1 MTTAEQ
7 VRSYSGP
14 AILSFG
20 FRPFFLSAG
29 IWAALTVAIWM
40 PMLAGQVALPTAFGP
55 IEWHT
60 HELIYGFVPAAVAGF
75 LLTAVPNWTG
85 RLPVTGTPLL
95 ALFLIWIVGA
105 RGNFHIGLDRR
116 SAGRCH

>member
-1 MTTAEQ
+1 MTMTTAEQ

-75 LLTAVPNWTG
+75 LAP
-85 RLPVTGTPLL
+85 LPYNYYQLKKY
-95 ALFLIWIVGA
+95 
-105 RGNFHIGLDRR
+105 NR
-116 SAGRCH
+116 SHH